1 MFVGVN
7 LAFISSVICRC
18 AALQLQALA
27 AQWLGSNMEGT
38 KLWKTKTQKG
48 EKLF

>member
-27 AQWLGSNMEGT
+27 ARWLGSNMEGT